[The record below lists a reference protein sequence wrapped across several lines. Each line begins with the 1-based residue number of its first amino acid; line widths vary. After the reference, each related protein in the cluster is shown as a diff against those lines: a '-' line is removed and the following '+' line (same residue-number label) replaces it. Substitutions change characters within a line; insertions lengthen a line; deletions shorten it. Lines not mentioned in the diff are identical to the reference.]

1 MKSNTIMGIVFGN
14 NNDALLGEMTDRR
27 ATGSLPFGGRYRLI
41 DFSLSNLVHAD
52 VSRVAVMTTG
62 NYRSL
67 MDHLESGKSWDLARQ
82 SGGLTIVPPRYYGG
96 GLNDSKISSIHS
108 MLEYIE
114 RAPEEYVILCD
125 ADVVSNIDLKDM
137 LRRHVETEADVT
149 IAYTH
154 GAAPNGENNVMKFAL
169 GEDGKIEDIALAR
182 QGEMCDFSLD
192 IILLKKTLLCE
203 MILEAVSHNLYNP
216 ASEIFLPKVHQLRM
230 VGYPA
235 EGFVAVID
243 SIRNYVAANMRLL
256 DPATRHQ
263 LFRKDRKVYTKVRGE
278 MPAKYGLDAHV
289 ANSLISDGCIIEGQV
304 ENSILFRGVRVGKGA
319 VVRNC
324 ILMQSTVVGDN
335 STLDY
340 VCTDKNVT
348 IGEGRTLSGSGEYT
362 VFIRKGSE
370 V

>member
-1 MKSNTIMGIVFGN
+1 MKSNTMMGIVFGN
-14 NNDALLGEMTDRR
+14 GNDALLGDLTDRR
-27 ATGSLPFGGRYRLI
+27 ATGSLPYGGRYRLI

-52 VSRVAVMTTG
+52 VSRVAVMTSA

-96 GLNDSKISSIHS
+96 GLNDSKVGFLHS

-114 RAPEEYVILCD
+114 RAPEEYVALCD

-137 LRRHVETEADVT
+137 LRRHIESEAEVT

-154 GAAPNGENNVMKFAL
+154 GAAPNGENNVMRFTVGA
-169 GEDGKIEDIALAR
+169 DGVLEDIALAR
-182 QGEMCDFSLD
+182 QGEVCDYSLD
-192 IILLKKTLLCE
+192 IILLKKTLLCDI
-203 MILEAVSHNLYNP
+203 ILEAVSHNLYNP

-230 VGYPA
+230 VGYPVT
-235 EGFVAVID
+235 GFCVVID
-243 SIRNYVAANMRLL
+243 SIRTYVDANMKLL
-256 DPATRHQ
+256 DPAIRHE
-263 LFRKDRKVYTKVRGE
+263 LFRKDRKVYTKVRNE
-278 MPAKYGLDAHV
+278 MPAKYGLDSHV
-289 ANSLISDGCIIEGQV
+289 SNSLITNGCIIEGQV
-304 ENSILFRGVRVGKGA
+304 ENSILFRGVKVGKGA

-335 STLDY
+335 ATLDY

-348 IGEGRTLSGSGEYT
+348 IGEGRTLSGSAEYT